1 MPLFLSIKMDTLVA
15 FYYCFLLLFYIQ
27 WQASK
32 DLKCIK
38 VWTLSWPA
46 SSDPSLPHLYLLLAS
61 QVEEPTDKDET
72 QVSDPWPL
80 RDARRWTWC
89 QREAL
94 QMVAKVHTW
103 LSCRALPDSYQ
114 RMRRNAL
121 CCCFSLLFLGKG
133 SWFVFGFDSSTW
145 LRLGWS
151 LVLLCGEKTVCSKL
165 GKKYGKEVC
174 KVGCVCHTGLW
185 ADPGLSSTWWF
196 DSTPAYG
203 CCGGHLPAWSRALPA

>member
-61 QVEEPTDKDET
+61 QVEEPTDKDQT

-94 QMVAKVHTW
+94 QMAAKVHTW

-133 SWFVFGFDSSTW
+133 SWFVFCFDSKHQIRRW
-145 LRLGWS
+145 LVTCSFVWWENCVQKAREEIRERSLQSRMCLPYRPLSWPRLKLY
-151 LVLLCGEKTVCSKL
+151 LVI
-165 GKKYGKEVC
+165 
-174 KVGCVCHTGLW
+174 W
-185 ADPGLSSTWWF
+185 
-196 DSTPAYG
+196 
-203 CCGGHLPAWSRALPA
+203 